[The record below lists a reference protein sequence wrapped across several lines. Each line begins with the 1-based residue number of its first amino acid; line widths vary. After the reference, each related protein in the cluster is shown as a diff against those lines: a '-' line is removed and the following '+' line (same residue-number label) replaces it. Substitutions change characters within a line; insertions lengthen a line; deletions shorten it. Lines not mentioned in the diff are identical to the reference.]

1 VWSGL
6 HGGREISGRAKPVG
20 SPVGVLPDAGS
31 TPAASMLS
39 SDSRPYRARLSARHT
54 LVFAS
59 MPILR
64 VVAFVAALML
74 AVPSFADEMARAPV
88 RLAIVGLVHGHVRG
102 FLDRLRDRADVALV
116 GIADPDADLRESYR
130 DRYHLRPAILFATP
144 ESMLEAVRPDAVA
157 IFTSTFDHPAVV

>member
-1 VWSGL
+1 
-6 HGGREISGRAKPVG
+6 
-20 SPVGVLPDAGS
+20 
-31 TPAASMLS
+31 
-39 SDSRPYRARLSARHT
+39 
-54 LVFAS
+54 
-59 MPILR
+59 
-64 VVAFVAALML
+64 
-74 AVPSFADEMARAPV
+74 RAPV

-157 IFTSTFDHPAVV
+157 IFTSTFDHPAVVEACAARGVPAVMMEKPLAVSMAHARRKIGRASCRGRVESAEGGGGSGADGGGGELRG